1 MKILI
6 CGEYG
11 VFCKELIG
19 RLKKEKHTVF
29 VLTGSEKPSYPRPRD
44 GVFQEYNFSYRSR
57 SVGKILQNIQVDAMI
72 ILGACD
78 IKFAWKNKREES
90 VRFLTGMTNLL
101 MCAKEAKIPQIIYCS
116 STGIFEEFM
125 NKEQNVSSYEKSV
138 QEILQTYA
146 QVDEI
151 CKMQDGI
158 TETHISKIRI
168 PEMYGD
174 YRVYEYDICSKL
186 MDGLWNEQ
194 KITVSAN
201 REHRIIHVK
210 DAVEA
215 VMRVFLSE
223 DKKEVYNLEGQCY
236 TEKQIVTTMQK
247 AISGFTAEVEENCET
262 LNTKPAADMQDVF
275 KLSYRFDLETG
286 VREQYKEFG
295 KGRKKEDSSSDKT
308 QVWKEKI
315 VPYVE
320 NIVIFFLVTAINL
333 VLKDTWFGEYVN
345 FYLFYMVLLAVVY
358 GTQQALFASALLF
371 AQRLYEV
378 LVQRGGIDYTT
389 FIEVI
394 QILIVGVSVGYMR
407 DKYKRKNLELEDEKK
422 YFQSELVDMTRIYDG
437 SRYLK
442 EVYEKRLMGYENSM
456 ARIYEVVRRLD
467 FWEPQ
472 KVVFEAIDVIQ
483 ELLEIEHVAIYIT
496 GKYGKYL
503 RLLAASTEEARKMG
517 KSICVDENFFMYKEL
532 KEKRVYRNKQLG
544 TDFPAYACGVFTED
558 NLTATVMLWT
568 DDLSKINLYEAN
580 MFVLLCHLIEAAMS
594 RARVFWNEL
603 SDQYIEGTTILQEE
617 QYTKMHELCRQ
628 GKQENKV
635 IYSLLYI
642 PQDYI
647 EGRENEVY
655 PKIQKMVRET
665 DYMGRKKDGIYIILM
680 NANESDADFVWK
692 RFRDEGIPITK
703 IIE

>member
-1 MKILI
+1 MKVLI

-19 RLKKEKHTVF
+19 RLRKEKHTVF
-29 VLTGSEKPSYPRPRD
+29 VLTGSEKPNYPRPRD

-57 SVGKILQNIQVDAMI
+57 SVSKILQNIQVDAMI

-78 IKFAWKNKREES
+78 IKFTWKYKKEES
-90 VRFLTGMTNLL
+90 VRFLTGMTNLF
-101 MCAKEAKIPQIIYCS
+101 MCAKEANIPQVIYCS
-116 STGIFEEFM
+116 STGIFEDFI
-125 NKEQNVSSYEKSV
+125 NKKQEASLYEQSV
-138 QEILQTYA
+138 WEILQTYA

-151 CKMQDGI
+151 CKSQDEKS
-158 TETHISKIRI
+158 ETRISKIRI

-174 YRVYEYDICSKL
+174 YRIYEYDICSKL

-194 KITVSAN
+194 KIKVSAN
-201 REHRIIHVK
+201 REHRIIFVK

-223 DKKEVYNLEGQCY
+223 DKKEVYNLQGQCY
-236 TEKQIVTTMQK
+236 TEKEIADTMK
-247 AISGFTAEVEENCET
+247 KTISGFTAEIEEENEIVS
-262 LNTKPAADMQDVF
+262 TKQKLDKKDVF
-275 KLSYRFDLETG
+275 AISERFDLQSG
-286 VREQYKEFG
+286 VMELYKEFG
-295 KGRKKEDSSSDKT
+295 KGRKKEESSNDKA
-308 QVWKEKI
+308 QVLKEKI

-320 NIVIFFLVTAINL
+320 NIIIFFIAAALNM
-333 VLKDTWFGEYVN
+333 VLKDTWFGEYIN
-345 FYLFYMVLLAVVY
+345 IYLFYMILLSVVY
-358 GTQQALFASALLF
+358 GMQQALFASALLF
-371 AQRLYEV
+371 
-378 LVQRGGIDYTT
+378 VQKFGELLILRGGIDYTT
-389 FIEVI
+389 FIEII
-394 QILIVGVSVGYMR
+394 QLLIVGVAVGYMR
-407 DKYKRKNLELEDEKK
+407 DKYKRKTLDLEDEKK

-437 SRYLK
+437 NRYLK
-442 EVYEKRLMGYENSM
+442 ELYEKRLMGYENSM

-503 RLLAASTEEARKMG
+503 RLLAASTEEARRMG

-532 KEKRVYRNKQLG
+532 TEKRVYRNKQLE
-544 TDFPAYACGVFTED
+544 TDFPTYASGVFTD
-558 NLTATVMLWT
+558 GNLTATIMLWT

-594 RARVFWNEL
+594 RARLFWNEL

-617 QYTKMHELCRQ
+617 QYSKMYELCSQ

-642 PQDYI
+642 PQEYI
-647 EGRENEVY
+647 EGREEEIY

-665 DYMGRKKDGIYIILM
+665 DYMGRKEDGIYIILM
-680 NANESDADFVWK
+680 NANESDTDYVWK